1 MTIDKLSRAF
11 AVVDTEWSDGSPAT
25 ARLVSIA
32 VERHEPDGTVS
43 SNYWIVNPMTAI
55 SAEAT
60 EVHGIRNEDVA
71 DKPEFATI
79 AGEVAAALRDCDIGG
94 YGVRGDVQL
103 IELEM
108 HRAGVEWSPTGAAI
122 IDGLRMWQ
130 VLEGRK
136 LEDAYKKFVGPLPN
150 DAATHHA
157 AYDVEMTT
165 AVIAALRGTK
175 TMQEIHDE
183 TNENMVDVA
192 GKFRLDQGKRIVF
205 AFGPYRG
212 AVAAGHPGFLQWML
226 GKDFP
231 PSTLDVAQ
239 RLLDEFHASFEKR
252 VSVEAGDNGGYGTDE
267 GRPSGIPF

>member
-32 VERHEPDGTVS
+32 VERHEPGGTVS
-43 SNYWIVNPMTAI
+43 SNYWVVNPMTSI

-79 AGEVAAALRDCDIGG
+79 AGEVAAALRECDIGG

-108 HRAGVEWSPTGAAI
+108 DRAEVDWSPTGAAI

-136 LEDAYKKFVGPLPN
+136 LEDAYKKFVGPLPD

-192 GKFRLDQGKRIVF
+192 GKFPPRPGQAHRVRIRSVPRSGSRQPSRLPPMDAGKGLPAVDARRSTETAGRVARVVGKTSQRRSGRRRRIRDQR
-205 AFGPYRG
+205 R
-212 AVAAGHPGFLQWML
+212 AA
-226 GKDFP
+226 K
-231 PSTLDVAQ
+231 
-239 RLLDEFHASFEKR
+239 
-252 VSVEAGDNGGYGTDE
+252 
-267 GRPSGIPF
+267 